1 MIWIDLVIVPTFIV
15 ELQNDSPKNEKDQHD
30 PSVRC
35 SCICGRLFQCTALI
49 IDSHM
54 ILPMI
59 RTIESEGY
67 HAAGDVFIS
76 MVLGD
81 SGTREED
88 LSTVEFEISER

>member
-1 MIWIDLVIVPTFIV
+1 
-15 ELQNDSPKNEKDQHD
+15 
-30 PSVRC
+30 
-35 SCICGRLFQCTALI
+35 
-49 IDSHM
+49 
-54 ILPMI
+54 MI

-67 HAAGDVFIS
+67 RVCGDVFIS